1 MLVITSS
8 DLYRQITLSDFNLF
22 LNFSSPD
29 SPAFVSAPKT
39 IESDFNAYLPV
50 VSAISLAKYT
60 VADVIGMIEYVE
72 KRILNSEVAMGH
84 KLNKMF
90 GDNTSK
96 PRSYGPTPGTIRIFA
111 RGLVSYYDG
120 RNWCKCKA

>member
-8 DLYRQITLSDFNLF
+8 DLYRQITLSDFSLF
-22 LNFSSPD
+22 LNSSSPD
-29 SPAFVSAPKT
+29 LPAFALVPRG
-39 IESDFNAYLPV
+39 IESDIDSDLPTI
-50 VSAISLAKYT
+50 SAIALSKYT

-72 KRILNSEVAMGH
+72 KRILNSEVAIGH

-96 PRSYGPTPGTIRIFA
+96 SRSYGPTPGTIRIFA
-111 RGLVSYYDG
+111 QGLVSYYDG

>member
-8 DLYRQITLSDFNLF
+8 DLYRQITLSDFNHF
-22 LNFSSPD
+22 LNASSPNLA
-29 SPAFVSAPKT
+29 AFTSIPKG
-39 IESDFNAYLPV
+39 IEKDCDTDLPII
-50 VSAISLAKYT
+50 SAITLAKYT

-72 KRILNSEVAMGH
+72 RRVLESEAGMGH

-90 GDNTSK
+90 GDNTGK
-96 PRSYGPTPGTIRIFA
+96 YRSYGPSPGTIRIFA
-111 RGLVSYYDG
+111 QGLVSYYDG

>member
-8 DLYRQITLSDFNLF
+8 DLYRQISLSDFNLL
-22 LNFSSPD
+22 LNSSSPNL
-29 SPAFVSAPKT
+29 SAFTSMPRSMENNFDT
-39 IESDFNAYLPV
+39 DLPV
-50 VSAISLAKYT
+50 ISAITLAKYT

-72 KRILNSEVAMGH
+72 KRILNSEAAIGH

-96 PRSYGPTPGTIRIFA
+96 SRSYGPTPGTIRIFA
-111 RGLVSYYDG
+111 QGLVSYYDG
-120 RNWCKCKA
+120 RNWCKCRV